1 MSDSIDQVF
10 ISAKQW
16 LLSFLAGAPDWLM
29 QIASSLIN
37 IAALLGVFLTLFAL
51 MSVLER
57 KILGRIQNR
66 YGPNRVGPFGLFQP
80 VADGIK
86 MLIKEDIVPV
96 RADKIVHFLAP
107 IMIAATAILALG
119 VIPYGRNMTPFAIDG
134 GILFF
139 FAVGST
145 TELAVFM
152 AGWGS
157 NNKFSMLGA
166 MRAIAQMV
174 SYELPLII
182 TTLPVV
188 MVVGAL
194 SPDAIVAAQNGYTF
208 GFVPH
213 WFVTTPWGA
222 AAFLLFFVSG
232 LVESNRTPFDVPEG
246 ESEIVAGHMT
256 EYSGFKYATFFMA
269 EYFGMFA
276 ISGLAVTLFL
286 GGWQA
291 PIAGLQFI
299 PSYLW
304 FFAKL
309 GVLLFTF
316 IWIRGTLPRSR
327 VDQVMAF
334 AWKFM
339 LPMAFTCVVAAAV
352 WHYQGRGLAGWLWSL
367 AVVAIVYFG
376 LSWFL
381 DTGKKFCHPHLSL
394 RRMNSA
400 AFLIIAIVTLAG
412 ALAAATLP
420 KLIHAALC
428 LVVAFV
434 GLAAFFFLLGAEFVG
449 LVQVFVY
456 IGAVAVLIVF
466 TILLTRRD
474 LDKPDK
480 FNWGG
485 VVVAIAVF
493 GGLLW
498 AILQTPSV
506 AIAAAQIPP
515 LTVKQIGEVL
525 MTNYIWPL
533 QCVGLLLTAALIGA
547 LVLVMEEKG
556 R

>member
-1 MSDSIDQVF
+1 MNDFLDQIFVR
-10 ISAKQW
+10 AKQM
-16 LLSFLAGAPDWLM
+16 LLSLLTGAPDWVIQL
-29 QIASSLIN
+29 ASSLIN
-37 IAALLGVFLTLFAL
+37 IFALLGVFLTLFAL
-51 MSVLER
+51 ISVLER
-57 KILGRIQNR
+57 KILGRMQNR

-96 RADKIVHFLAP
+96 RADKVVHFLAP

-166 MRAIAQMV
+166 MRAIAQMI

-182 TTLPVV
+182 TTFPVV

-194 SPDAIVAAQNGYTF
+194 SPDAIVAAQAGYAL
-208 GFVPH
+208 GAVPH

-222 AAFLLFFVSG
+222 AAFILFFVSG

-286 GGWQA
+286 GGWHA

-299 PSYLW
+299 PSYVW

-309 GVLLFTF
+309 SALLFVY
-316 IWIRGTLPRSR
+316 IWVRGTLPRTR
-327 VDQVMAF
+327 VDQIMNF

-339 LPMAFTCVVAAAV
+339 LPMAFTCLVSAAV

-367 AVVAIVYFG
+367 GVIVVVYVV
-376 LSWFL
+376 LSRL
-381 DTGKKFCHPHLSL
+381 IDTRKKF
-394 RRMNSA
+394 
-400 AFLIIAIVTLAG
+400 
-412 ALAAATLP
+412 ATRTYR
-420 KLIHAALC
+420 
-428 LVVAFV
+428 F
-434 GLAAFFFLLGAEFVG
+434 AE
-449 LVQVFVY
+449 
-456 IGAVAVLIVF
+456 
-466 TILLTRRD
+466 
-474 LDKPDK
+474 
-480 FNWGG
+480 
-485 VVVAIAVF
+485 
-493 GGLLW
+493 
-498 AILQTPSV
+498 
-506 AIAAAQIPP
+506 
-515 LTVKQIGEVL
+515 
-525 MTNYIWPL
+525 
-533 QCVGLLLTAALIGA
+533 
-547 LVLVMEEKG
+547 
-556 R
+556 